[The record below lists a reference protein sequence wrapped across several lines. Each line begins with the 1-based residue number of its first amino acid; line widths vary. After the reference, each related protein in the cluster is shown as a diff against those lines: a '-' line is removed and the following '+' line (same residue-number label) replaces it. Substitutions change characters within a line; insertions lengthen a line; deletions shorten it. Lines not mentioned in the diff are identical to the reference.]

1 MSNVEPKS
9 PLTIIAIFAGII
21 EASAL
26 ASLPFLGE
34 DSQGI
39 YTWFLVGFPPF
50 LTILFFLTL
59 NFNSKTLYSPELNE
73 GAAEMYD
80 EVKTWPT
87 ADQLQTSA
95 SSTHPPSSNIA
106 SLTSTPYNYTAE
118 PGTSTIIVSG
128 THSDPLIEHLISQ
141 AITHH
146 SRLGTLIFHNL
157 ETGTQT
163 TLTSH
168 PLPAEP
174 PRS

>member
-1 MSNVEPKS
+1 MSNAEPKS

-34 DSQGI
+34 DSQSV

-73 GAAEMYD
+73 GSP
-80 EVKTWPT
+80 EVTDDIKKWTT
-87 ADQLQTSA
+87 TEQLERPVCSTQSPVSA
-95 SSTHPPSSNIA
+95 LTRLA
-106 SLTSTPYNYTAE
+106 SKPYNRETE

-128 THSDPLIEHLISQ
+128 AQSDPLIEHLISQ
-141 AITHH
+141 AITQH
-146 SRLGTLIFHNL
+146 SRLGTLVFQNL

-163 TLTSH
+163 TLTTH
-168 PLPAEP
+168 VLAPEP
-174 PRS
+174 PL

>member
-59 NFNSKTLYSPELNE
+59 NFNSKTLYSPELNDT
-73 GAAEMYD
+73 AEVND
-80 EVKTWPT
+80 DIKTWSG
-87 ADQLQTSA
+87 AEQLETSA
-95 SSTHPPSSNIA
+95 CSAHPPLPSIA
-106 SLTSTPYNYTAE
+106 RLTSTPYNRKAE

-128 THSDPLIEHLISQ
+128 TQSDPLIEHLISQ

-168 PLPAEP
+168 PLSPEP
-174 PRS
+174 PR

>member
-50 LTILFFLTL
+50 LTVLFFLTL

-73 GAAEMYD
+73 GPAEVND

-95 SSTHPPSSNIA
+95 SSAHPPSSTLA
-106 SLTSTPYNYTAE
+106 RLTSTPYNYKAE

-128 THSDPLIEHLISQ
+128 TQSDPLIEHLISQ

-168 PLPAEP
+168 PLPPEP
-174 PRS
+174 PR

>member
-59 NFNSKTLYSPELNE
+59 NFNSKTLYCPEYNE
-73 GAAEMYD
+73 DTPEVTD
-80 EVKTWPT
+80 ESKDWPT
-87 ADQLQTSA
+87 SEQRESHLPPARSAFAQLTTQA
-95 SSTHPPSSNIA
+95 PPLGCDAMAPAI
-106 SLTSTPYNYTAE
+106 
-118 PGTSTIIVSG
+118 STIVISG
-128 THSDPLIEHLISQ
+128 AHSTSLIEYLVTQ
-141 AITHH
+141 AITQQP
-146 SRLGTLIFHNL
+146 RLGTLVIHNL

-163 TLTSH
+163 TLTTH
-168 PLPAEP
+168 ALGAEP
-174 PRS
+174 PQ